1 MRARTQTY
9 TGTMYNPFSG
19 RANSYR
25 KRGRVA
31 KCLYELDVEGEMS
44 LGTLSVNLDRIRDRV
59 RDLEAQGYRCR
70 IISRVPG
77 QRGTVTYTTPRR

>member
-1 MRARTQTY
+1 
-9 TGTMYNPFSG
+9 MYNPFSG

-25 KRGRVA
+25 KHSA

-44 LGTLSVNLDRIRDRV
+44 LGTLSVNLDRIKDRV